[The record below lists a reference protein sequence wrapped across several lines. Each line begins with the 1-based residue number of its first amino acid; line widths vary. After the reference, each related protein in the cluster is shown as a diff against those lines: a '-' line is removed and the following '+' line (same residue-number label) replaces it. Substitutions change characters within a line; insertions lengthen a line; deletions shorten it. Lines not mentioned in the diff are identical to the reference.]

1 MFLFLFEKSSKVIN
15 FLFSYLDFSSMFF
28 SCFHLWEY
36 LFIFAMIDV
45 IWYYQNEGNSCFY
58 PSSICVSVILCLHFG
73 TFLFSTIFSHYSYH
87 HISQVAV
94 FLLKRLR
101 YHAIYACIANH
112 FHSVWCCRFTIV
124 LLNNMY
130 ISHIALY
137 KQTDLCVF
145 FSQRWIRK

>member
-94 FLLKRLR
+94 FCFNAF
-101 YHAIYACIANH
+101 AITL
-112 FHSVWCCRFTIV
+112 STRV
-124 LLNNMY
+124 LL
-130 ISHIALY
+130 IIFILFDVVDSL
-137 KQTDLCVF
+137 
-145 FSQRWIRK
+145 